1 VNEADH
7 RRALLQIASAAADAA
22 GAIIRDRARDSGAI
36 PWQLKSHSDF
46 VTEVDTSAE
55 RAIREVIGS
64 ELPDAVVIG
73 EELSPDAV
81 ARGVTFVVDPLDGTT
96 NFLHGFPVYAVSIA
110 VAVNGVIEAA
120 VILDVPRGDRYT
132 AILGGGAQRN
142 GASIAVSPIIDP
154 SKALIGTG
162 FPFKHL
168 VYVEQYQRQF
178 AAVVRT
184 TSGIRRAGAAALDLA
199 AVANGW
205 FEGFWELSLAPWD
218 MAAGVLLVREAGG
231 IVTDLDG
238 HDVSGLTP
246 TGLVAGSPTMHEWLL
261 NTVRTA

>member
-1 VNEADH
+1 M
-7 RRALLQIASAAADAA
+7 
-22 GAIIRDRARDSGAI
+22 
-36 PWQLKSHSDF
+36 
-46 VTEVDTSAE
+46 
-55 RAIREVIGS
+55 
-64 ELPDAVVIG
+64 
-73 EELSPDAV
+73 
-81 ARGVTFVVDPLDGTT
+81 DPLDGTT

-110 VAVNGVIEAA
+110 VAVEGVVEAG

-132 AILGGGAQRN
+132 AIRGGGALAKRR
-142 GASIAVSPIIDP
+142 ARFSVSTIDDP

-168 VYVEQYQRQF
+168 VYVDAYQRQF

-205 FEGFWELSLAPWD
+205 FEAFWELSLAPWD

-231 IVTDLDG
+231 VVTDLDG
-238 HDVSGLTP
+238 RRRDWPNARRSRRRQSADARMAVEHASDGLSVMAP
-246 TGLVAGSPTMHEWLL
+246 RRRGFPMPFPDSRFPIPDS
-261 NTVRTA
+261 RR